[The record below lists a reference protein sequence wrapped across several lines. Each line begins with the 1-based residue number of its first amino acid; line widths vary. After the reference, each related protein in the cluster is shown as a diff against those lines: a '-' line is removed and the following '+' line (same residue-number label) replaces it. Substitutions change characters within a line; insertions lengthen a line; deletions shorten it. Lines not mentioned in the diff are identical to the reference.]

1 MLTRHK
7 VLLLG
12 LILLIASLSIAWW
25 ILTPRVV
32 TYSPVHQ
39 EKDVVSSVSI
49 EVLFNTIL
57 ATQEFDQF
65 IQIQPDLPFTVLVE
79 KNKLIISPIDPLPE
93 GATLTVKILPGIKS
107 TLGLASGGL
116 TTWSF
121 SVKNA
126 WLLYLLDG
134 EKKTDLYL
142 IDPAGLTTDKLM
154 DIPESLID
162 YSVSPRGNAVVY
174 TARSGQDTLIREYDL
189 LDETQT
195 DLFTCKQSVC
205 SQPELSFDGKYLAF
219 MSGTT
224 SGEGREGGGRV
235 WLLTLNNRK
244 TVGEPIP
251 VSGNDHPTRD
261 PIWSSEGW
269 LAIYD
274 DADAAFLFYKPSSG
288 KRTKLSNA
296 TGEPGSW
303 NPAGNTYLVPEIT
316 YVDPK
321 VNQGV
326 EYYSR
331 LVGYQPDPGQKSDL
345 TQNNQVED
353 LIPVFSP
360 SGIKVAF
367 ARRYLN
373 QADWTPGRQV
383 WIIDNDGSNARKMTN
398 SPDFNH
404 LGFAWSPDDR
414 MLAYLRF
421 NTASL
426 NLQRELWIMDTQSG
440 LTQKV
445 LVNAYHL
452 EWLP

>member
-1 MLTRHK
+1 M
-7 VLLLG
+7 
-12 LILLIASLSIAWW
+12 
-25 ILTPRVV
+25 
-32 TYSPVHQ
+32 
-39 EKDVVSSVSI
+39 
-49 EVLFNTIL
+49 
-57 ATQEFDQF
+57 
-65 IQIQPDLPFTVLVE
+65 
-79 KNKLIISPIDPLPE
+79 PE
-93 GATLTVKILPGIKS
+93 GATLDVTILPGIKS
-107 TLGLASGGL
+107 ILGLASSGS

-142 IDPAGLTTDKLM
+142 IDPSGLTTDKLM

-162 YSVSPRGNAVVY
+162 YSVTPRGNAVLY

-189 LDETQT
+189 LDETHT
-195 DLFTCKQSVC
+195 DLYTCKQSEC
-205 SQPELSFDGKYLAF
+205 SQPALSFDGKYLAF
-219 MSGTT
+219 MSGST
-224 SGEGREGGGRV
+224 SAEGEEGGGRV
-235 WLLTLNNRK
+235 WLLTLNER
-244 TVGEPIP
+244 TVVGEPISA
-251 VSGNDHPTRD
+251 SGNDHPTRD
-261 PIWSSEGW
+261 PIWSSQGW
-269 LAIYD
+269 LVTYD
-274 DADAAFLFYKPSSG
+274 DADAVFLFYKPSTG
-288 KRTKLSNA
+288 ERTKLSNA

-303 NPAGNTYLVPEIT
+303 NPDGNTYIVPEIT

-331 LVGYQPDPGQKSDL
+331 LVDYQPDLDQKSDL

-360 SGIKVAF
+360 SGVKVAF

-383 WIIDNDGSNARKMTN
+383 WIIDSDGSNARKMTN
-398 SPDFNH
+398 NPDFNH